1 MIRLPAY
8 FSGFRSKSD
17 GSAGLSFNTQ
27 ELSAD
32 DFKEL
37 KNNHNAFG
45 WLVFAPQG
53 AEAEVP
59 KEEVEEDGISAS
71 ERLRRVMFVYWKQTI
86 NEGNFDLWRYPKYCL
101 PVSEAPY
108 ILETTTLAALLGVS
122 RKNHWS

>member
-27 ELSAD
+27 ELTAD

-45 WLVFAPQG
+45 WLVFAPQDT
-53 AEAEVP
+53 EIEVP
-59 KEEVEEDGISAS
+59 TERIEDDSKSAS
-71 ERLRRVMFVYWKQTI
+71 ERLRGVLYVYWKQKI
-86 NEGNFDLWRYPKYCL
+86 NEGDFDVWRKQQMERIINQFKGKL
-101 PVSEAPY
+101 D
-108 ILETTTLAALLGVS
+108 
-122 RKNHWS
+122 